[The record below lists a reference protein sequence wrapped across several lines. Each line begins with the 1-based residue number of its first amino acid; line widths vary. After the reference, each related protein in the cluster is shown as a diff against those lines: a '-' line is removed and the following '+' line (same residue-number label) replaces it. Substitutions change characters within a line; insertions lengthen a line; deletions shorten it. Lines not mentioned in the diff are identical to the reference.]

1 MATKDQ
7 TVPDAP
13 AETFGLDPETR
24 AFYCTVLVTL
34 QHTDVPFLVGGAY
47 AFARYTGIERH
58 TRDLDVF
65 VRAEHV
71 APVLEALA
79 AQGCRSEL
87 TFQHW
92 LGKAYCGESYVD
104 VIFSSGNGI
113 ADVDDEWFEHAVDG
127 TVLDIPVKLV
137 PAEEIIWQKA
147 LIMERERYDGADVAH
162 LLRAQAEDLHWRR
175 LLRRFGPHWRV
186 LLSHLVLFGFIYPA
200 ERDLI
205 PRQVIDVLLL
215 RLQRDLE
222 RQPPA
227 DPVCNGAILSRE
239 QYLVDIERWGY
250 KDPRLLPRGGMSSEE
265 IDEWTAAIGS

>member
-1 MATKDQ
+1 MNIQ
-7 TVPDAP
+7 TAPDNP
-13 AETFGLDPETR
+13 TVTPTLDPETR
-24 AFYCTVLVTL
+24 AFYCSVLATL
-34 QHTDVPFLVGGAY
+34 RGTEIPFLVGGAY
-47 AFARYTGIERH
+47 AFERYTGIERH
-58 TRDLDVF
+58 TRDFDVF

-71 APVLEALA
+71 HGALEALA
-79 AQGCRSEL
+79 ADGCRAEL

-92 LGKAYCGESYVD
+92 LGKAYCGERYVD

-113 ADVDDEWFEHAVDG
+113 ADVDEEWFANAADG
-127 TVLDIPVKLV
+127 MVLDVPVKLV
-137 PAEEIIWQKA
+137 PAEEMIWQKA

-162 LLRAQAEDLHWRR
+162 LVRARAADLHWTR

-205 PRQVIDVLLL
+205 PRQVMDLLLL
-215 RLQRDLE
+215 RIQRDLE
-222 RQPPA
+222 RESPA
-227 DPVCNGAILSRE
+227 DPVCNGTILSRE

-265 IDEWTAAIGS
+265 IDQWTAAIG